1 MTQNEIKF
9 LVLAILND
17 SRSQFEKIGKNYYV
31 SNMPKGIK
39 LVLVINSSTYR
50 LITVDKI

>member
-9 LVLAILND
+9 LVLAILNGN
-17 SRSQFEKIGKNYYV
+17 RSQFEKIGKNYYV

-39 LVLVINSSTYR
+39 LVINSSTYR